1 VQVPVNITG
10 VQGTLKAMRKFDPDL
25 AKQMNTQIRGAMLP
39 IRDKARAFAPGN
51 SEMLSGWTTANT
63 STAARGHRF
72 FPKYDQS
79 ETRAGIVYRQGAN
92 NKGEIAGAKFRRRW
106 QVAYF
111 VANNSPG
118 GAIFETSGRVN
129 PNGRPASRIVSSRHK
144 LESERK
150 YRVSSGTTNDMN
162 SLKGKI
168 KKLIV
173 WPRLSTRS
181 DGTDTSA
188 YWFMADS
195 SKVGESLKAKFAERP
210 SIDAPSEVYENKNWE
225 WTCDFFYALGIGHP
239 AYIYG
244 STGVN

>member
-10 VQGTLKAMRKFDPDL
+10 VQGTLKDMRKFDPDL

-79 ETRAGIVYRQGAN
+79 ETRDGIVYRQGAN

-144 LESERK
+144 LESQRK
-150 YRVSSGTTNDMN
+150 YRVASGTTKDMN
-162 SLKGKI
+162 SLNPNAGRQF
-168 KKLIV
+168 L
-173 WPRLSTRS
+173 
-181 DGTDTSA
+181 
-188 YWFMADS
+188 
-195 SKVGESLKAKFAERP
+195 
-210 SIDAPSEVYENKNWE
+210 AP
-225 WTCDFFYALGIGHP
+225 LGP
-239 AYIYG
+239 LYG
-244 STGVN
+244 SRGTIDPRFGNTDQRGRLIYRAWAEDQGRAAHAVNLAINIAVAQFNAKHTANAYGMAA

>member
-1 VQVPVNITG
+1 MPVNITG

-25 AKQMNTQIRGAMLP
+25 AKQMNTQIRNAMMP

-92 NKGEIAGAKFRRRW
+92 NKGEVAGAKFTRRW

-118 GAIFETSGRVN
+118 GAIFETSGRVH
-129 PNGRPASRIVSSRHK
+129 PNGRTSSHIVASRHK
-144 LESERK
+144 LAKDKK
-150 YRVSSGTTNDMN
+150 YSVSSGTRRDMN
-162 SLKGKI
+162 SLNPNAGKQFLAPLGELYGSRGTI
-168 KKLIV
+168 DPRFGNTDQRGRLIYRAWAEDQGRAAHAV
-173 WPRLSTRS
+173 NLAINIAVAQFNATN
-181 DGTDTSA
+181 TASA
-188 YWFMADS
+188 YGLA
-195 SKVGESLKAKFAERP
+195 A
-210 SIDAPSEVYENKNWE
+210 
-225 WTCDFFYALGIGHP
+225 
-239 AYIYG
+239 
-244 STGVN
+244 